1 MTWLVSF
8 WGLEKGVERVAA
20 SGLLESFD
28 VAIVDGKV
36 VLSFEVDG
44 VADRDADIGWVLRD
58 AVEALVERV
67 NSVLKLVHG
76 MTSTGFATGAQH
88 HGELLAKRR
97 TSCGSSS
104 TRRDLTGTA
113 MRRRTRAKTARGRLD
128 LQRLMTSPPLMS

>member
-8 WGLEKGVERVAA
+8 WGLEKDVERVAA

-88 HGELLAKRR
+88 HGSYWRR
-97 TSCGSSS
+97 EGLPVDRA
-104 TRRDLTGTA
+104 RRDET
-113 MRRRTRAKTARGRLD
+113 
-128 LQRLMTSPPLMS
+128 